1 MRSIAHHYCLVEQ
14 RAESSQESDL
24 VLHLDLDLQM
34 KAVSR
39 VQLKLRAF
47 EECHEVE
54 RSQKAAAVMMIAVA
68 LCRSYSV
75 APDWDAAAGAAFAV
89 RRSSS
94 SRAPK

>member
-1 MRSIAHHYCLVEQ
+1 MQSIAHRYCLAEQ
-14 RAESSQESDL
+14 RAESSQELDL
-24 VLHLDLDLQM
+24 VLHLDLGLQM
-34 KAVSR
+34 KAVGQG
-39 VQLKLRAF
+39 QLKLLAF

-54 RSQKAAAVMMIAVA
+54 RSQKADAVTMIAVA

-75 APDWDAAAGAAFAV
+75 GPDWDAAVGAAFAA